1 MIGFFPEIYK
11 DELLYSQLCRY
22 YQRTGY
28 TKYLSAVDDLFMR
41 RTAHPVIEWVNEFTP
56 DCMKNIT
63 RNMDFETVIREHT
76 MFPAYTRFLPKKR
89 RNDALHSLVICDGNY
104 YNLIVNQNLQYRRYL
119 RYCPA
124 CASEDRKKLGET
136 YWHREH
142 QIIHVDI
149 CPKHKCY
156 LRDSSIPIGS
166 KVTPGLFPAELE
178 VPADT
183 KPEPCLNQK
192 RIAFIQYILEVFRAP
207 VDMESDMPIGSFLHS
222 MLDDQYV
229 SKSRAKVY
237 STKLY
242 EDYCAF
248 IEEICEPMNFEA
260 FRKAYNN
267 YKLDHYLIY
276 QLAYFE
282 RISVEQ
288 LAKRPVSVTNT
299 AMEDLYHELAE
310 KHNLPYATI
319 SDIGEAVI
327 SQYRNFGKLSRKS
340 GPKQREWAVLD
351 EKYLPKVKE
360 IVDRI
365 YASEKPSRVSVT
377 RVERELGA
385 PSKQF
390 QKLPKCMQY
399 VQDHLETQN
408 EYRARQ
414 VTWAVKLFL
423 EEGQYISRNK
433 INHFLT
439 FRKNDL
445 EACFSR
451 ISDPVVKKVVSDLL
465 AGEVIPK
472 REDG

>member
-1 MIGFFPEIYK
+1 
-11 DELLYSQLCRY
+11 
-22 YQRTGY
+22 
-28 TKYLSAVDDLFMR
+28 
-41 RTAHPVIEWVNEFTP
+41 
-56 DCMKNIT
+56 
-63 RNMDFETVIREHT
+63 
-76 MFPAYTRFLPKKR
+76 
-89 RNDALHSLVICDGNY
+89 
-104 YNLIVNQNLQYRRYL
+104 
-119 RYCPA
+119 
-124 CASEDRKKLGET
+124 
-136 YWHREH
+136 
-142 QIIHVDI
+142 
-149 CPKHKCY
+149 
-156 LRDSSIPIGS
+156 
-166 KVTPGLFPAELE
+166 
-178 VPADT
+178 
-183 KPEPCLNQK
+183 
-192 RIAFIQYILEVFRAP
+192 
-207 VDMESDMPIGSFLHS
+207 
-222 MLDDQYV
+222 
-229 SKSRAKVY
+229 
-237 STKLY
+237 
-242 EDYCAF
+242 
-248 IEEICEPMNFEA
+248 MNFEA

-472 REDG
+472 REDINKIIIKRALTIT